1 MLLDKSLLKINNL
14 KASVTET
21 EEKILDGLNLTIG
34 KGETHAIMG
43 PNGGGKSTLVNVIA
57 GKDSYTVDSGEINFE
72 QEDLIEMPVDERA
85 KKGIFMAFQY
95 PSEIPGVRPWQFI
108 KASVDAKRKFEGEK
122 ELSVREFSKKYDQNL
137 EIVGIN
143 QDLMKRSLNEGFS
156 GGEKKR
162 NEVFQML
169 MLEPNLALLDETDS
183 GLDVDALKSV
193 GDVVNRMRNDDRS
206 FLIVTHYQRL
216 LDHIKPDHVHV
227 LIKGKIVQSGGYEL
241 VKKIEENGYERFNN
255 V

>member
-1 MLLDKSLLKINNL
+1 MN
-14 KASVTET
+14 
-21 EEKILDGLNLTIG
+21 GLNLSIG

-57 GKDSYTVDSGEINFE
+57 GKDSYNVDSGEIEFFS
-72 QEDLIEMPVDERA
+72 EDLIEMEVDERA

-108 KASVDAKRKFEGEK
+108 KASVDAKRKFLGEK
-122 ELSVREFSKKYDQNL
+122 ELSVREFSKIYDENIK
-137 EIVGIN
+137 IVGMN
-143 QDLMKRSLNEGFS
+143 EDLMKRSLNEGFS

-169 MLEPNLALLDETDS
+169 MLEPQLALLDETDS

-193 GDVVNRMRNDDRS
+193 GDVVTRMRSDERS

-216 LDHIKPDHVHV
+216 LDHIKPDFVHV
-227 LIKGKIVQSGGYEL
+227 LVNGKIVKSGGYEL
-241 VKKIEENGYERFNN
+241 VKKIEENGYESF

>member
-1 MLLDKSLLKINNL
+1 MDKILEIKNL
-14 KASVTET
+14 KASVSET
-21 EEKILDGLNLTIG
+21 EEKILDGLNLTIN

-57 GKDSYTVDSGEINFE
+57 GKDSYTVDSGKIGYFD
-72 QEDLIEMPVDERA
+72 EDLIEMEVDERA

-108 KASVDAKRKFEGEK
+108 KASVDAKRKFLGDK
-122 ELSVREFSKKYDQNL
+122 ELSVREFSKLYDENIK
-137 EIVGIN
+137 IVGMN
-143 QDLMKRSLNEGFS
+143 EDLMKRSLNEGFS

-169 MLEPNLALLDETDS
+169 MLEPQLALLDETDS

-193 GDVVNRMRNDDRS
+193 GDVVNRMRNGDRS

-216 LDHIKPDHVHV
+216 LDHIKPDFVHV
-227 LIKGKIVQSGGYEL
+227 LIKGKIVESGGYEL
-241 VKKIEENGYERFNN
+241 VKKIEENGYESF

>member
-1 MLLDKSLLKINNL
+1 LGKLLEIKNL
-14 KASVTET
+14 EASVAET
-21 EEKILDGLNLTIG
+21 EEKILNGLNLNIG
-34 KGETHAIMG
+34 LGETHAIMG

-57 GKDSYTVDSGEINFE
+57 GKDTYTVDSGEIKYFS
-72 QEDLIEMPVDERA
+72 EDLFEMEVDERA

-108 KASVDAKRKFEGEK
+108 KASVDSKRKFNDEK
-122 ELSVREFSKKYDQNL
+122 ELSVREFSKLYDENL
-137 EIVGIN
+137 KIVGVN
-143 QDLMKRSLNEGFS
+143 DELMKRSLNEGFS

-169 MLEPNLALLDETDS
+169 MLEPQLALLDETDS

-193 GDVVNRMRNDDRS
+193 GDVVNRMRNESRS

-216 LDHIKPDHVHV
+216 LEHIKPDYVHV
-227 LIKGKIVQSGGYEL
+227 LIKGKIVESGGYDL
-241 VKKIEENGYERFNN
+241 VNKIEDNGYESFI
-255 V
+255 

>member
-57 GKDSYTVDSGEINFE
+57 GKDSYTVDSGEIKFE

-193 GDVVNRMRNDDRS
+193 GDVVNRMRNNDRS

-216 LDHIKPDHVHV
+216 HDHIKPDHVHV

-241 VKKIEENGYERFNN
+241 VKKIEENGYESFE
-255 V
+255 

>member
-1 MLLDKSLLKINNL
+1 MDKILEIKNL
-14 KASVTET
+14 NASVAET
-21 EEKILDGLNLTIG
+21 EEKILNGLNLSIG

-57 GKDSYTVDSGEINFE
+57 GKDSYNVDSGEIEFFS
-72 QEDLIEMPVDERA
+72 EDLIEMEVDERA

-108 KASVDAKRKFEGEK
+108 KASVDAKRKFLGEK
-122 ELSVREFSKKYDQNL
+122 ELSVREFSKIYDENIK
-137 EIVGIN
+137 IVGMN
-143 QDLMKRSLNEGFS
+143 EDLMKRSLNEGFS

-169 MLEPNLALLDETDS
+169 MLEPQLALLDETDS

-193 GDVVNRMRNDDRS
+193 GDVVNRMRSDDRS

-216 LDHIKPDHVHV
+216 LDHIKPDFVHV
-227 LIKGKIVQSGGYEL
+227 LVNGKIVKSGGYEL
-241 VKKIEENGYERFNN
+241 VKKIEENGYESF

>member
-1 MLLDKSLLKINNL
+1 LDKTLLKINNL

-57 GKDSYTVDSGEINFE
+57 GKDSYTVDSGEIEFE

-227 LIKGKIVQSGGYEL
+227 LIKGKIVKSGGYEL
-241 VKKIEENGYERFNN
+241 VKRIEENGYESFE
-255 V
+255 

>member
-1 MLLDKSLLKINNL
+1 MDKSLLKINNL

-57 GKDSYTVDSGEINFE
+57 GKDSYTVDSGEIKFE

-85 KKGIFMAFQY
+85 RKGIFMAFQY

-108 KASVDAKRKFEGEK
+108 KASVDAKRKYEGEK

-216 LDHIKPDHVHV
+216 LEHIRPDHVHV
-227 LIKGKIVQSGGYEL
+227 LIKGKIVKSGGYEL
-241 VKKIEENGYERFNN
+241 VKKIEENGYESFE
-255 V
+255 

>member
-1 MLLDKSLLKINNL
+1 
-14 KASVTET
+14 
-21 EEKILDGLNLTIG
+21 
-34 KGETHAIMG
+34 MG

-57 GKDSYTVDSGEINFE
+57 GKDSYTVDSGKIGYFN
-72 QEDLIEMPVDERA
+72 EDLIEMEVDERA

-108 KASVDAKRKFEGEK
+108 KASVDAKRKFLGDK
-122 ELSVREFSKKYDQNL
+122 ELSVREFSKLYDENIK
-137 EIVGIN
+137 IVGMN
-143 QDLMKRSLNEGFS
+143 EDLMKRSLNEGFS

-169 MLEPNLALLDETDS
+169 MLEPQLARLAETDS

-193 GDVVNRMRNDDRS
+193 GDVVNRMRNGDRS

-216 LDHIKPDHVHV
+216 LDHIKPDFVHV
-227 LIKGKIVQSGGYEL
+227 LIKGKIVESGGYEL
-241 VKKIEENGYERFNN
+241 VKKIEENGYESF

>member
-1 MLLDKSLLKINNL
+1 M
-14 KASVTET
+14 E
-21 EEKILDGLNLTIG
+21 
-34 KGETHAIMG
+34 
-43 PNGGGKSTLVNVIA
+43 
-57 GKDSYTVDSGEINFE
+57 
-72 QEDLIEMPVDERA
+72 VDERA

-108 KASVDAKRKFEGEK
+108 KASVDAKRKFLGEK
-122 ELSVREFSKKYDQNL
+122 ELSVREFSKIYDENIK
-137 EIVGIN
+137 IVGMN
-143 QDLMKRSLNEGFS
+143 EDLMKRSLNEGFS

-169 MLEPNLALLDETDS
+169 MLEPQLALLDETDS

-193 GDVVNRMRNDDRS
+193 GDVVNRMRNDERS

-216 LDHIKPDHVHV
+216 LDHIKPDFVHV
-227 LIKGKIVQSGGYEL
+227 LIKGKIVESGGYEL
-241 VKKIEENGYERFNN
+241 VKKIEENGYESF

>member
-1 MLLDKSLLKINNL
+1 LDKYLLKIDNL

-21 EEKILDGLNLTIG
+21 EEKILDGLNLSIG
-34 KGETHAIMG
+34 AGETHAIMG

-57 GKDSYTVDSGEINFE
+57 GKDSYTVDSGEIQFLK
-72 QEDLIEMPVDERA
+72 QDLIEMPVDERA

-169 MLEPNLALLDETDS
+169 MLEPKLALLDETDS

-193 GDVVNRMRNDDRS
+193 GDVVNRMRSNDRS

-241 VKKIEENGYERFNN
+241 VKRIEENGYESFE
-255 V
+255 

>member
-1 MLLDKSLLKINNL
+1 MDNILEIKNL

-21 EEKILDGLNLTIG
+21 EEKILNGLNLSIG

-57 GKDSYTVDSGEINFE
+57 GKDSYNVDSGEIEFFS
-72 QEDLIEMPVDERA
+72 EDLIEMEVDERA

-108 KASVDAKRKFEGEK
+108 KASVDAKRKFLGEK
-122 ELSVREFSKKYDQNL
+122 ELSVREFSKIYDENIK
-137 EIVGIN
+137 IVGMN
-143 QDLMKRSLNEGFS
+143 EDLMKRSLNEGFS
-156 GGEKKR
+156 GGEKER

-169 MLEPNLALLDETDS
+169 MLEPQLALLDETDS

-193 GDVVNRMRNDDRS
+193 GDVVNRMRSDDRS

-216 LDHIKPDHVHV
+216 LDHIKPDFVHV
-227 LIKGKIVQSGGYEL
+227 LVNGKIVKSGGYEL
-241 VKKIEENGYERFNN
+241 VKKIEENGYESF

>member
-1 MLLDKSLLKINNL
+1 MDKSLLKINNL

-57 GKDSYTVDSGEINFE
+57 GKDSYTVDSGEIKFE

-216 LDHIKPDHVHV
+216 LDHIRPDHVHV

-241 VKKIEENGYERFNN
+241 VKKIEENGYESFE
-255 V
+255 

>member
-1 MLLDKSLLKINNL
+1 MDNSLLNITNL

-21 EEKILDGLNLTIG
+21 EEQILDGLNLTIG
-34 KGETHAIMG
+34 TGETHAIMG

-57 GKDSYTVDSGEINFE
+57 GKDSYTVDSGKIEYL

-108 KASVDAKRKFEGEK
+108 KASVDAKRKFEGDK
-122 ELSVREFSKKYDQNL
+122 ELSVRDFSKKYDQNL

-193 GDVVNRMRNDDRS
+193 GDVVNRMRNKDRS

-241 VKKIEENGYERFNN
+241 VKKIEEHGYESFEYELS
-255 V
+255 

>member
-1 MLLDKSLLKINNL
+1 MDKILEIKNL
-14 KASVTET
+14 KASVSET
-21 EEKILDGLNLTIG
+21 EEKILYGLNLTIN

-57 GKDSYTVDSGEINFE
+57 GKDSYTVDSGKIGYFN
-72 QEDLIEMPVDERA
+72 EDLIEMEVDERA

-108 KASVDAKRKFEGEK
+108 KASVDAKRKFLGDK
-122 ELSVREFSKKYDQNL
+122 ELSVREFSKLYDENIK
-137 EIVGIN
+137 IVGMN
-143 QDLMKRSLNEGFS
+143 EDLMKRSLNEGFS

-169 MLEPNLALLDETDS
+169 MLEPQLALLDETDS

-193 GDVVNRMRNDDRS
+193 GDVVNRMRNGDRS

-216 LDHIKPDHVHV
+216 LDHIKPDFVHV
-227 LIKGKIVQSGGYEL
+227 LIKGKIVESGGYEL
-241 VKKIEENGYERFNN
+241 VKKIEENGYESF

>member
-1 MLLDKSLLKINNL
+1 MGKILEIKNL
-14 KASVTET
+14 EASVAET
-21 EEKILDGLNLTIG
+21 EEKILNGLNLNIG
-34 KGETHAIMG
+34 LGETHAIMG

-57 GKDSYTVDSGEINFE
+57 GKDTYTVDSGEIKYFS
-72 QEDLIEMPVDERA
+72 EDLFEMEVDERA

-108 KASVDAKRKFEGEK
+108 KASVDSKRKFNDEK
-122 ELSVREFSKKYDQNL
+122 ELSVREFSKLYDENL
-137 EIVGIN
+137 KIVGVN
-143 QDLMKRSLNEGFS
+143 DELMKRSLNEGFS

-169 MLEPNLALLDETDS
+169 MLEPQLALLDETDS

-193 GDVVNRMRNDDRS
+193 GDVVNRMRNESRS

-216 LDHIKPDHVHV
+216 LEHIKPDYVHV
-227 LIKGKIVQSGGYEL
+227 LIKGKIVESGGYDL
-241 VKKIEENGYERFNN
+241 VNKIEDNGYESFI
-255 V
+255 

>member
-1 MLLDKSLLKINNL
+1 
-14 KASVTET
+14 
-21 EEKILDGLNLTIG
+21 
-34 KGETHAIMG
+34 MG

-241 VKKIEENGYERFNN
+241 VKKIEENGYESFE
-255 V
+255 

>member
-1 MLLDKSLLKINNL
+1 LDKSLLKINNL

-57 GKDSYTVDSGEINFE
+57 GKDSYTVDSGEIKFK

-216 LDHIKPDHVHV
+216 LEHIRPDHVHV

-241 VKKIEENGYERFNN
+241 VKKIEDNGYESFE
-255 V
+255 

>member
-1 MLLDKSLLKINNL
+1 MDKSLLKINNL

-241 VKKIEENGYERFNN
+241 VKKIEENGYESFE
-255 V
+255 